1 MKKQYARPELRVI
14 EMNLHETML
23 CGSITDR
30 NGRSITDRNGNAIDV
45 DYYLDEDADESE
57 AL

>member
-1 MKKQYARPELRVI
+1 MKKQYARPELIVI

-23 CGSITDR
+23 CGSITD
-30 NGRSITDRNGNAIDV
+30 SNGNAIDV
-45 DYYLDEDADESE
+45 HYYLDEEDDESE

>member
-14 EMNLHETML
+14 EMNLHETLL
-23 CGSITDR
+23 CGSITD
-30 NGRSITDRNGNAIDV
+30 SNGNAIYV
-45 DYYLDEDADESE
+45 DYYWDEYADESE